1 MLRQYRYYEI
11 NYVCTYHSTQSG
23 KVPIIGVGGVSSG
36 QDAYDKVAAGASL
49 VQLYTALS
57 YGGPPVVKRIKNEL
71 AIIVRDKGHR
81 NVSEAVGCDHSTC
94 T

>member
-1 MLRQYRYYEI
+1 MIL
-11 NYVCTYHSTQSG
+11 YVNIDNVCIYHSTQSG

-36 QDAYDKVAAGASL
+36 QDAYDKIAAGASL

-57 YGGPPVVKRIKNEL
+57 YGGPPVVKRIKNDL
-71 AIIVRDKGHR
+71 AIIVRDKRHR
-81 NVSEAVGCDHSTC
+81 NVSEAVGSDHSTC